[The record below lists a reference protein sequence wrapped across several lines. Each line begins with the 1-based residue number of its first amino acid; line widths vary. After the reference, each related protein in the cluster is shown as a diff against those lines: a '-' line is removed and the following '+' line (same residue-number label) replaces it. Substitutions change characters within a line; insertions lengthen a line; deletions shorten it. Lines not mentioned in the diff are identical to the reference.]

1 MSAFN
6 FRRQLAES
14 TVHVQHVL
22 RWLQGRPDIFYAAD
36 VQDDPAFYYRGDLL
50 FVPTS
55 MVQHI
60 EMKIESRA
68 STQTPN
74 LAIERFSDQKATKM
88 GGPWGTRAEWYAHL
102 YADGLM
108 VMMRRTELVQWL
120 TPKLAEFTPFEA
132 RNQSWL
138 TTGILV
144 RRDVAQAKL
153 LAHYREYRIS
163 MS

>member
-14 TVHVQHVL
+14 TVQVQNVL
-22 RWLQGRPDIFYAAD
+22 RWLQGRSDIFYAAD
-36 VQDDPAFYYRGDLL
+36 VQDDPAFFYRGDLL
-50 FVPTS
+50 FVPMS

-60 EMKIESRA
+60 EMKVESRA
-68 STQTPN
+68 STETPN
-74 LAIERFSDQKATKM
+74 LAIERYSDLKAAKV

-102 YADGLM
+102 YADGLL
-108 VMMRRTELVQWL
+108 VMMQRQPLVQWL
-120 TPKLAEFTPFEA
+120 TPNLKNFPPFEA
-132 RNQSWL
+132 RNQTWL

-144 RRDVAQAKL
+144 QRDAAKAKL